1 MKKMMLLVAALMMA
15 VVANAQKDTRREW
28 LGNFSSI
35 SLNGDMKV
43 TLVPIEEGGQPMMIV
58 KAEDSELSKLK
69 YTINNKGELSVRE
82 STNRK
87 RTVRTEIEIH
97 FATVD
102 AIEVAGSDV
111 EVKGLIAA
119 PIFDVKVSNGGFFKT
134 EVDTQD
140 LMINATGQSTIDIDG
155 RARYLKVDDTMAKI
169 DLRELETMSAEVLAT
184 QRGEVS
190 VYCTERLSATATLG
204 ATVFYRGNPSILRAN
219 SKLLGSS
226 INSIE

>member
-134 EVDTQD
+134 EIDTQD

-204 ATVFYRGNPSILRAN
+204 ATVFYRGNPPILRAN

>member
-15 VVANAQKDTRREW
+15 VVTNAQKDTRREW

-97 FATVD
+97 FVTVD

-134 EVDTQD
+134 EIDTQD

>member
-102 AIEVAGSDV
+102 AIEIAGSDV

-134 EVDTQD
+134 EIDTQD

>member
-111 EVKGLIAA
+111 EVKGLIVA

-134 EVDTQD
+134 EIDTQD

>member
-69 YTINNKGELSVRE
+69 YTINDKGELSVRE

-97 FATVD
+97 FVTVD

-134 EVDTQD
+134 EIDTQD

-155 RARYLKVDDTMAKI
+155 RARYLKVNDTMAKI

>member
-69 YTINNKGELSVRE
+69 YTINDKGELSVRE
-82 STNRK
+82 STSRK

-134 EVDTQD
+134 EIDTQD

>member
-1 MKKMMLLVAALMMA
+1 MKKMMLLVAAIMVA
-15 VVANAQKDTRREW
+15 FGANAQQDTRREW

-35 SLNGDMKV
+35 SLSGDMKV
-43 TLVPIEEGGQPMMIV
+43 TLVALEEGGQPIMIV
-58 KAEDSELSKLK
+58 KAEDRELSKLK

-97 FATVD
+97 FVNLD
-102 AIEVAGSDV
+102 AIEVSGSDV
-111 EVKGLIAA
+111 EVKGLIEA
-119 PIFDVKVSNGGFFKT
+119 PIFDIAVSNGGFFKA
-134 EVDTQD
+134 EIDTQD

-155 RARYLKVDDTMAKI
+155 RARYLIVDATVAKI
-169 DLRELETMSAEVLAT
+169 DLRELETMSSEIQAT

-190 VYCTERLSATATLG
+190 VYCTERLAATATLG
-204 ATVFYRGNPSILRAN
+204 GTIFYRGNPSILRAS
-219 SKLLGSS
+219 SKMLGSS

>member
-1 MKKMMLLVAALMMA
+1 
-15 VVANAQKDTRREW
+15 
-28 LGNFSSI
+28 
-35 SLNGDMKV
+35 MKV

-134 EVDTQD
+134 EIDTQD

>member
-134 EVDTQD
+134 EIDTQD
-140 LMINATGQSTIDIDG
+140 LMVNATGQSTIDIDG